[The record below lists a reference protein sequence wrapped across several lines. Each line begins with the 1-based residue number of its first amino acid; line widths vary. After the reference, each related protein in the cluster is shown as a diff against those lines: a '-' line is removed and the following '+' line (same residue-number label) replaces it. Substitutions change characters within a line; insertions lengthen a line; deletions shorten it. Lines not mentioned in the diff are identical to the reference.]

1 MMWEIVRIMEKS
13 SYNMKLYGKYW
24 GLLLV
29 GIFILWVWR
38 KRESRELLWY
48 SILACLVV
56 FCPVSFAL
64 LSKISPALEV
74 YYPITWILPIP
85 MVVGYCVTVF
95 YRDYRPSDW
104 KKTLAV
110 TAGLVLFLF
119 TCGMFYFLH
128 GNTVSQNKYRTE
140 ADYVAA
146 YEYMSFGIEGVNAKG
161 NAKGNATE
169 GVTFAGPN
177 DFMWDARTYSAN
189 LYPVYGRDLEQPDL
203 LPGYQETY
211 SAAVQNLHDLYQTY
225 ETTGL
230 ELSQTPEGAAQLA
243 DLLGQIAIAAQET
256 GCEYLAFTVKEN
268 AAANDQNREAILKD
282 NGFVRVWQEGSLE
295 LYQRVD

>member
-64 LSKISPALEV
+64 LSRVSPALEV
-74 YYPITWILPIP
+74 YYPLTWILPIP
-85 MVVGYCVTVF
+85 MVVGYCVTVC
-95 YRDYRPSDW
+95 YRDYRPADW

-110 TAGLVLFLF
+110 TAGLVLFAF
-119 TCGMFYFLH
+119 TCGMLYFLH
-128 GNTVSQNKYRTE
+128 GNTIAQNKYRTE

-146 YEYMSFGIEGVNAKG
+146 YEYMGNSDNG
-161 NAKGNATE
+161 NAAT
-169 GVTFAGPN
+169 GVMFAGPS
-177 DFMWDARTYSAN
+177 DFMWDARTYSDS
-189 LYPVYGRDLEQPDL
+189 LHPVYGRDLEQPDL

-211 SAAVQNLHDLYQTY
+211 SAQIQNLHDLYQTY
-225 ETTGL
+225 ETTSL
-230 ELSQTPEGAAQLA
+230 ELSQNPEGAAQSA

-256 GCEYLAFTVKEN
+256 GCEYLAFTLDEN
-268 AAANDQNREAILKD
+268 GATNAQDREAILKD
-282 NGFVRVWQEGSLE
+282 KGFVRVWQEGSLE

>member
-48 SILACLVV
+48 SIGACLVV

-64 LSKISPALEV
+64 LSRVSPALEA
-74 YYPITWILPIP
+74 YYPLTWILPIP
-85 MVVGYCVTVF
+85 MVAGYCVTVF
-95 YRDYRPSDW
+95 YRDYRPADW

-119 TCGMFYFLH
+119 SCGMFYFLH
-128 GNTVSQNKYRTE
+128 GNTLAQNKYRTE
-140 ADYVAA
+140 TDYVAA
-146 YEYMSFGIEGVNAKG
+146 YEYLSEKMDK
-161 NAKGNATE
+161 
-169 GVTFAGPN
+169 GVTFAGPS
-177 DFMWDARTYSAN
+177 DFMWDARAYSDS
-189 LYPVYGRDLEQPDL
+189 LRPVYGRDLEQPDL

-211 SAAVQNLHDLYQTY
+211 SAGVQNLHDLYQTY

-230 ELSQTPEGAAQLA
+230 ELSQTPERAAQSA
-243 DLLGQIAIAAQET
+243 DLLGQIALAARET
-256 GCEYLAFTVKEN
+256 GCEYLAFTRDEN
-268 AAANDQNREAILKD
+268 GATNAQDREAILKD
-282 NGFVRVWQEGSLE
+282 KGFVRVWQEGSLE